1 MAKKFDL
8 DDLFGYE
15 TFKIVKVKD
24 RRLGILHRAFQLAIF
39 IYILFSILNSQLYLK
54 KEPPVPGAVRITL
67 QAPPTF
73 TNPPYCT
80 GGELPCVYWG
90 ADEIH
95 FPNDAAGVAFFTT
108 RATVTKYTAPE
119 NCNFLLPSSPG
130 DPCIFNAKTSTGQI
144 IMNKSYIA
152 DIENYTVM
160 IEHSIRGKATSIS
173 LRNGLMDGEL
183 ISAID
188 GKTKRSWTNATRAI
202 EYPRANGDILSVKQ
216 ILEAAGVDLEA
227 PSFAPAAVEGEV
239 NRSSGV
245 VIVIVIDY
253 ENVPFK
259 ENVIKYKYLPQVID
273 GAEYK
278 VTETIFNDDNS
289 YTIKDRHGIRLVFQ
303 QYGQIG
309 EFDFMAL
316 LTNLVAAL
324 ALFKVATFL
333 VELLMLKF
341 LPQKDQYEQFK
352 FEETFDF
359 SDIRKGTSDKGSV
372 NSS

>member
-24 RRLGILHRAFQLAIF
+24 RRLGILHRLFQLAIF
-39 IYILFSILNSQLYLK
+39 IYILFSILKSQLYLK

-160 IEHSIRGKATSIS
+160 IEHSIRGKTTSIS

-227 PSFAPAAVEGEV
+227 PSFAPAAEGEV

-259 ENVIKYKYLPQVID
+259 DNVIKYKYLPQVID

-309 EFDFMAL
+309 VFDFMAL

-352 FEETFDF
+352 FEKTLDF

-372 NSS
+372 RS